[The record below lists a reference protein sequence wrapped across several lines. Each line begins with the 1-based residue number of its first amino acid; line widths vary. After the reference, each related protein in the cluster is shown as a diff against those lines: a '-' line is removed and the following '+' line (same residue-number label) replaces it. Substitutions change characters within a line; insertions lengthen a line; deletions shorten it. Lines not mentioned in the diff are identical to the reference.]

1 MGSEQAADAQLKVS
15 HFHISI
21 KYSMSRGSDE
31 EDYYSQVVGLV
42 QGLLF
47 SQGWYDKDIPG
58 SVTTHSWTFSCCL
71 GTSLAALSIR

>member
-31 EDYYSQVVGLV
+31 EDYYTQVVGLV

-47 SQGWYDKDIPG
+47 
-58 SVTTHSWTFSCCL
+58 
-71 GTSLAALSIR
+71 LSRMV